1 MWHEIAHGTNATHTH
16 KSHKLSA
23 CLLFSFTVY
32 LAVAVSFL
40 AVAVVVARVRLCFSF
55 KFTIQSIVNYSEC
68 VCVCVSFV
76 FVWTLIIPTCRM
88 TITKYANISNEEYNK
103 HDIQKINNNKNNTI
117 QLKLYLITSGI
128 DTSPK
133 LSSRKKYSVNN
144 MD

>member
-1 MWHEIAHGTNATHTH
+1 
-16 KSHKLSA
+16 
-23 CLLFSFTVY
+23 
-32 LAVAVSFL
+32 
-40 AVAVVVARVRLCFSF
+40 
-55 KFTIQSIVNYSEC
+55 
-68 VCVCVSFV
+68 
-76 FVWTLIIPTCRM
+76 M

-103 HDIQKINNNKNNTI
+103 HDIQKKNNNKNNTI